1 MLCNSAILTCKERER
16 RREIYIQARGK
27 TQCLGSYGLKKLKSV
42 VVIQYIT
49 SCPCPCVLKKEVKKG
64 IPEWQQDFHVITH
77 CATVMFKTE
86 KLMFENSL
94 IFELVVANL
103 C

>member
-1 MLCNSAILTCKERER
+1 M
-16 RREIYIQARGK
+16 
-27 TQCLGSYGLKKLKSV
+27 
-42 VVIQYIT
+42 
-49 SCPCPCVLKKEVKKG
+49 
-64 IPEWQQDFHVITH
+64 ITH

>member
-1 MLCNSAILTCKERER
+1 MCA
-16 RREIYIQARGK
+16 
-27 TQCLGSYGLKKLKSV
+27 
-42 VVIQYIT
+42 
-49 SCPCPCVLKKEVKKG
+49 KKEVKKG

>member
-1 MLCNSAILTCKERER
+1 MSRKLWPEKV
-16 RREIYIQARGK
+16 EIRCCYTIYYLLSLSMCA
-27 TQCLGSYGLKKLKSV
+27 
-42 VVIQYIT
+42 
-49 SCPCPCVLKKEVKKG
+49 KKEVKKG